1 MAYGAIFG
9 VLSLAP
15 EASQRSTRP
24 PKNELDVRHSYGS
37 YGSFDTRSR
46 GARAGGRGGELHVNE
61 RGSGTEVR
69 CLVDRLALLRERR
82 RRRDDVRDALGL
94 GRGPLEVRVLV
105 LVVVEVDLERLQAR
119 N

>member
-1 MAYGAIFG
+1 MGDAA
-9 VLSLAP
+9 LSTHGQGGQI
-15 EASQRSTRP
+15 E
-24 PKNELDVRHSYGS
+24 
-37 YGSFDTRSR
+37 SR
-46 GARAGGRGGELHVNE
+46 GEGGGELHVND
-61 RGSGTEVR
+61 RVGGTEVR